1 MALLDQLADRV
12 SAALWN
18 LHPLRAVRLG
28 KHEYDG
34 QVPDLSADA
43 LAAGYE
49 RLGRLQEQLT
59 ALTGLSPDQE
69 LDRSVLLASLDAE
82 VVAGEAADGWRWN
95 PLWYLEALAVDAYL
109 GRDYAPSG
117 LRLERAVA
125 VLQSASEVL
134 AAARANLRPVM
145 PRPAAEWG
153 VGRTRALAARLAAG
167 PCFAAGMPD
176 SAEEQWLHAAA
187 GAAAAELQAFADWL
201 EAERLPVAD
210 ERSPLGGGVIEQ
222 FLRSGEL
229 LDRPLDEIVALG
241 TMALA
246 TDRAT
251 LVAAG
256 EEAERDE
263 AAGPVPGGP
272 PALVA
277 RAVEEAR
284 RFTAE
289 AGLVTLPG
297 DIPLVVAGCLP
308 PGSEEA
314 GVDAPGPYDDPACG
328 AVLYA
333 GGPENGGE
341 PAVPD
346 DLAVGA
352 AYPGR
357 LLQALRAAAAP
368 TEVARRFPSRGFTDG
383 WALYAGD
390 VMAEAGYRGAGPA
403 WRRAWERRAVAAD
416 CHLLCVPALQRGQMS
431 LEQAEVLFMEQG
443 GCERV
448 AARREAER
456 AFIDPGCLSAAL
468 GRLEILGL
476 RRSWQDRHPGAPLLA
491 LHDALLSRGAPP
503 LGLIGRV
510 VLP

>member
-49 RLGRLQEQLT
+49 RLGRLREQLT
-59 ALTGLSPDQE
+59 ALTGLSSDQE
-69 LDRSVLLASLDAE
+69 LDRSVLLAALDAE
-82 VVAGEAADGWRWN
+82 VLAGEAADGWRWN
-95 PLWYLEALAVDAYL
+95 PLWYLEVLAVDAYL
-109 GRDYAPSG
+109 GRDYAPAG
-117 LRLERAVA
+117 LRLERAAA

-134 AAARANLRPVM
+134 AAARANLRPVI
-145 PRPAAEWG
+145 PRPAAECG

-167 PCFAAGMPD
+167 PSLAAGTPD
-176 SAEEQWLHAAA
+176 PAEEQWLQAAA

-201 EAERLPVAD
+201 EAERLPAAD
-210 ERSPLGGGVIEQ
+210 EHPPLGGGAIEQ
-222 FLRSGEL
+222 LLRSGEL
-229 LDRPLDEIVALG
+229 LDRPLDEVVALG

-246 TDRAT
+246 SDRTT

-256 EEAERDE
+256 EEAERDG
-263 AAGPVPGGP
+263 AAGPPGGP
-272 PALVA
+272 AALVA
-277 RAVEEAR
+277 GAVEEAR
-284 RFTAE
+284 RFAAE

-308 PGSEEA
+308 PGSEEP

-333 GGPENGGE
+333 GGPKDGGE
-341 PAVPD
+341 RAVPD
-346 DLAVGA
+346 DLAVEA

-368 TEVARRFPSRGFTDG
+368 TEVARRFSSRGFTDG
-383 WALYAGD
+383 WALYAGE

-403 WRRAWERRAVAAD
+403 WRRAWQRRALVAD
-416 CHLLCVPALQRGQMS
+416 CHLVCVPALQRGEIS
-431 LEQAEVLFMEQG
+431 LEHAEVLFMEQG

-476 RRSWQDRHPGAPLLA
+476 RRSWQDRHPGAPLSV